1 MLLRFFFLILK
12 EKVLWNFKSIS
23 SKKIKI
29 WVPRNFL
36 RVYGTLQPGML
47 LPRWNER
54 IHILAHDMILF
65 RYLIWGRGHVC
76 VFFHRMLQE
85 HASSHSDWWDM
96 LMLGQRTMLT
106 CELAEFPDNEDRKA
120 VLDISS
126 WSQIGQAA
134 LLQTF
139 RPCGTKNME
148 TGNCLQKLNQKE
160 KLWWLF
166 SFL

>member
-1 MLLRFFFLILK
+1 MFQIRLKQILKLASTVKHLKCFINNLILPMLLRFFFLILK

-76 VFFHRMLQE
+76 VFSTECYRSMLAPTVIGE
-85 HASSHSDWWDM
+85 ICWCWDKE
-96 LMLGQRTMLT
+96 R
-106 CELAEFPDNEDRKA
+106 CWP
-120 VLDISS
+120 VS
-126 WSQIGQAA
+126 
-134 LLQTF
+134 LQ
-139 RPCGTKNME
+139 
-148 TGNCLQKLNQKE
+148 
-160 KLWWLF
+160 
-166 SFL
+166 SFLTMKTGRLFWT